1 MKLQRLIEEL
11 PSQLVELKK
20 KKLKNCEKSNHKFM
34 VSFKNL
40 FNKHKQSWRQYL
52 DEDEYGFE
60 IETFYDSSF
69 LIDLNQPSKFNDNE

>member
-1 MKLQRLIEEL
+1 
-11 PSQLVELKK
+11 
-20 KKLKNCEKSNHKFM
+20 M